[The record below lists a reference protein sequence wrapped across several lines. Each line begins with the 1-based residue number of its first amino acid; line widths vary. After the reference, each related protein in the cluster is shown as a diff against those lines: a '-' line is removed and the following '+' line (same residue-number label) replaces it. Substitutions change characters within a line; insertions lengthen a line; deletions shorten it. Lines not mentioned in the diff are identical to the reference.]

1 MHCVTANK
9 IPSSQILLFV
19 GVRRSVDLV
28 GSSSSLTVA
37 VSVSRAVY
45 ASPCHS
51 RLAVSSPPAAS
62 GAAPCMGIG

>member
-1 MHCVTANK
+1 M
-9 IPSSQILLFV
+9 
-19 GVRRSVDLV
+19 RRSVDLV
-28 GSSSSLTVA
+28 GFSSFLTVA

-62 GAAPCMGIG
+62 GAAPCMGIGLESPGPSSTLVEKKG